1 MKTKMYIEKVVTKL
15 TNSSLNSL
23 LIMAFLI
30 ISCGMYGQQNRPLMP
45 WGNSRDPNRT
55 GGVDYAGGNKGT
67 LIQANDD
74 NSNDPEENIYFRVAG
89 SSDWRWFYDPQMVIT
104 PDKIY
109 LNRTVQTNGALFTT
123 SGDIFTKS
131 GNLYTQSGDFRS
143 NKGHFFTN
151 EGNIYSNKGYLFTDE
166 GSIFSRKGHLYTE
179 SGHLFTNG
187 GNIYSNKGHLYTES
201 GHLFTNAGNLYSKN
215 GHLYTE
221 KGHLFTNEGN
231 LYSKK
236 GNLYTELGD
245 LSSLKGN
252 VFTSEGNLYS
262 KNGNIYTDNGYL
274 KASKG
279 VQTLGYLYAAG
290 KVFLGGNFDA
300 SGTPGDPS
308 TFYASNPIL
317 NKYSVF
323 VQKGLLSE
331 DYALAPQEDWAD
343 YVFTKT
349 HVLKPLKE
357 VDNFIKENG
366 NLPNIPNAGQI
377 AKEGYNLHEMNVKF
391 LEKIEELTLYTID
404 QQKSLEQQQLAIV
417 RLEKQVQE
425 LLAVAKKQP

>member
-1 MKTKMYIEKVVTKL
+1 MKTKMYTEKVVTKL

-30 ISCGMYGQQNRPLMP
+30 ISCGMFAQQNRPLMP
-45 WGNSRDPNRT
+45 WGNSADPNRT
-55 GGVDYAGGNKGT
+55 GGVDMYGGNQGT
-67 LIQANDD
+67 LIMAN
-74 NSNDPEENIYFRVAG
+74 NDSSSDTEENIYFRVAG
-89 SSDWRWFYDPQMVIT
+89 NSNWRWFYEPQMVIT
-104 PDKIY
+104 PEKIY
-109 LNRTVQTNGALFTT
+109 LNRNVQTDGNLFTT

-179 SGHLFTNG
+179 SGHLFTNA
-187 GNIYSNKGHLYTES
+187 GNLYSKNGHLYTES
-201 GHLFTNAGNLYSKN
+201 GHLFTNA
-215 GHLYTE
+215 
-221 KGHLFTNEGN
+221 GN

-252 VFTSEGNLYS
+252 VFTSEGNLFS